1 MITTRQLLALLRQAN
16 PHERITEHR
25 LRSALRWG
33 DVPQPTSFA
42 GRYAWTLEQVRA
54 LAAHLELNLPDT
66 SAEDPHGPSSAPG
79 MDHVGGGAR

>member
-1 MITTRQLLALLRQAN
+1 MITTCQLIAMLRQAN
-16 PHERITEHR
+16 PDERITEHK

-33 DVPQPTSFA
+33 GVPHPSSFA
-42 GRYAWTLEQVRA
+42 GRYAWTLEQARA

-79 MDHVGGGAR
+79 MDRVGGGAR